1 MLNRLIRNLIER
13 RLVESVEL
21 KRTFDVEI
29 VIIDIRDGEIWDNM
43 WITSFIGHGI
53 VIKLIT
59 DFSQIAI

>member
-29 VIIDIRDGEIWDNM
+29 VIIDIRDGEI
-43 WITSFIGHGI
+43 
-53 VIKLIT
+53 
-59 DFSQIAI
+59 